1 MAGHRAELWHT
12 IYAPHTNAV
21 GQLVSGPGDILL
33 LRHNATLPQQPGRPS
48 SRRQADCRN
57 RHWTDRWHRP
67 LIRSRSGWRSAH
79 WRANPLIGRTR
90 RFPARQAAHEEFAP
104 GAPLPLLWIGTA
116 GGGQARAVGLPPP
129 RHHERE
135 GLRAVGELREPGTE
149 CRVRTFFYAKTAL
162 A

>member
-1 MAGHRAELWHT
+1 MGPATFFCCAITQLYPNSRAVR
-12 IYAPHTNAV
+12 AAV
-21 GQLVSGPGDILL
+21 AKRTAEIGIGLTGGIVLSSGVDLVGVRRIGERTHSSG
-33 LRHNATLPQQPGRPS
+33 A
-48 SRRQADCRN
+48 
-57 RHWTDRWHRP
+57 
-67 LIRSRSGWRSAH
+67 
-79 WRANPLIGRTR
+79 TR

-149 CRVRTFFYAKTAL
+149 CRVRTFFMQKPRLPKAPRTER
-162 A
+162 